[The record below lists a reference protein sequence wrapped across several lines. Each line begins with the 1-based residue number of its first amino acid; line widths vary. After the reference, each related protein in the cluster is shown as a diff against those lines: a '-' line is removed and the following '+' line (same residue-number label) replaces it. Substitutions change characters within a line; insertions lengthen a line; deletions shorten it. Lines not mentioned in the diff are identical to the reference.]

1 MGGAF
6 FALYLRDGNVW
17 PLGLY
22 HGVLGAAFYVS
33 VLDRDPWCELTGRAP
48 GR

>member
-6 FALYLRDGNVW
+6 SANYLRHGNVW

-22 HGVLGAAFYVS
+22 HGVLGAAFYVW
-33 VLDRDPWCELTGRAP
+33 VLDRDPWREITGAD
-48 GR
+48 